1 MNKHASAYIPEVVDT
16 GNRQK
21 NRPEDT
27 VWLLPTGKDAVE
39 QEEGQEVPAG
49 VGMRGGF
56 PGRWNSK
63 CKGPEAWGRGSEKP
77 ALAAIE

>member
-1 MNKHASAYIPEVVDT
+1 MIVLTFQRWWIQVTDKRTD
-16 GNRQK
+16 QK
-21 NRPEDT
+21 IQCGSYLQVRMT
-27 VWLLPTGKDAVE
+27 VE
-39 QEEGQEVPAG
+39 QEGGQEVPAG